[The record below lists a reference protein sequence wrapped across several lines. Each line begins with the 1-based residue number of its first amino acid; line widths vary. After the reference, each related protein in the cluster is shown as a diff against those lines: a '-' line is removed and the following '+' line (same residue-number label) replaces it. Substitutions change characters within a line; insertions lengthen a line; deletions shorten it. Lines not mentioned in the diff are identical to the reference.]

1 MFWSFEP
8 VGVDEGEPSKRA
20 TYPSPDGSRTR
31 ESRSSLDVPIRYDR
45 ETKAL
50 GEKIVYVVGMGEA
63 LLVSR
68 YEVGSWNSMEKP
80 G

>member
-1 MFWSFEP
+1 MP
-8 VGVDEGEPSKRA
+8 
-20 TYPSPDGSRTR
+20 T
-31 ESRSSLDVPIRYDR
+31 RYDNER
-45 ETKAL
+45 SAVGETF
-50 GEKIVYVVGMGEA
+50 VYVLGMGEA

>member
-1 MFWSFEP
+1 M
-8 VGVDEGEPSKRA
+8 GVEAGGPSKRA
-20 TYPSPDGSRTR
+20 TYPAPDGSRIR

>member
-1 MFWSFEP
+1 M
-8 VGVDEGEPSKRA
+8 
-20 TYPSPDGSRTR
+20 
-31 ESRSSLDVPIRYDR
+31 SSLDVPIRYDR